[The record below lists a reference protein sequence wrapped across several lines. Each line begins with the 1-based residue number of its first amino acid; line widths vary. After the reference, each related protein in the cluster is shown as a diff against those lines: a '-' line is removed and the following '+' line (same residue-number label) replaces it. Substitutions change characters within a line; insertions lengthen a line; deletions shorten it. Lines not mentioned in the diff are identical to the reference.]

1 MVFLS
6 PSLLPLFFCFV
17 LSFWFAYCMLSSLF
31 FFCSFFVDVTCT
43 KTTGRSTF
51 SFCVCVCVCVCVSCS
66 FTLFSSPFSH
76 QAAGKRHV
84 FFSVCVWRRAAP
96 RRSTS
101 IAPAL
106 SLSSTPNPPIFIC
119 LIVCLFVLL
128 VCLMCLFFFVC
139 VCVCVSV
146 CIVADLCSDWSF
158 LFFLFFLFL
167 SLST

>member
-1 MVFLS
+1 MCSEALFAVFSLLVDQRRHQAVFFLS
-6 PSLLPLFFCFV
+6 PSLLPLFFFFLFYRSGLRTVCCLLF
-17 LSFWFAYCMLSSLF
+17 F

-66 FTLFSSPFSH
+66 FNLFSSPFSH

-139 VCVCVSV
+139 VCFCVYS
-146 CIVADLCSDWSF
+146 C
-158 LFFLFFLFL
+158 
-167 SLST
+167 